1 MTQGSNPR
9 HILLLHQLFVL
20 GREAGG
26 TRHMELGRRLTGKG
40 HRVTVIASPLSYLTG
55 RAHEGANAVE
65 DAEGIRVHRVWTWAS
80 DKQGFLGRLA
90 GFVSFMVASV
100 IRGLRVPGVDVVWGT
115 SPPLPQA
122 LGALVIARLRRVP
135 FVLEI
140 RDLWPDFAVELGV
153 LRNPTLIGIAHALE
167 RLLYQ
172 AADEAIVNS
181 PGFVEHVRR
190 VAGSEV
196 SITLVPNGVEVEDFD
211 PAARGEAFRAEVGVG
226 ADDVLVVY
234 AGAHGIPN
242 DLGVVLDAAER
253 LQGRPDIRIALVGGG
268 RDKDRLVADA
278 EARGLSNVI
287 FVAPQP
293 KERMPEVVAACDV
306 ALAILRPLP
315 LFNTTYPNKVF
326 DYMAAGRPTILA
338 IDGVIRE
345 VVEAG
350 QGGQFVPPGDATA
363 LADTILAYADD
374 AERRKREG
382 ESARSWV
389 SENFSR
395 AEHADRLAELM
406 ERATAS

>member
-1 MTQGSNPR
+1 MDSGQSPR

-26 TRHMELGRRLTGKG
+26 TRHMELGRRLIDQG
-40 HRVTVIASPLSYLTG
+40 HSVTVIASPLSYLTG
-55 RAHEGANAVE
+55 RAHAGATSVE
-65 DAEGIRVHRVWTWAS
+65 DAEGIRVHRVWTYAS
-80 DKQGFLGRLA
+80 EAQGFLGRL
-90 GFVSFMVASV
+90 GFVSFMISSV
-100 IRGLRVPGVDVVWGT
+100 IRGLRVPDVDVVWGT

-122 LGALVIARLRRVP
+122 IGALVIARLRRLP

-153 LRNPTLIGIAHALE
+153 LRSPALIGIAHALE
-167 RLLYQ
+167 RMLYQ
-172 AADEAIVNS
+172 AADEVIVNS
-181 PGFVEHVRR
+181 PGFVEHIRR
-190 VAGSEV
+190 VAGTDV
-196 SITLVPNGVEVEDFD
+196 SITLVPNGVEVDDFD
-211 PAARGEAFRAEVGVG
+211 PSARGEAFREELGVG
-226 ADDVLVVY
+226 EADVLVLY

-253 LQGRPDIRIALVGGG
+253 LRERADIRIAMVGGG
-268 RDKDRLVADA
+268 RDKDRLMADA
-278 EARGLSNVI
+278 SERGLANVT

-293 KERMPEVVAACDV
+293 KARMPEVVAAADV

-350 QGGQFVPPGDATA
+350 QGGQFVPPGDAAA
-363 LADTILAYADD
+363 LAEAIKAYADSP
-374 AERRKREG
+374 ERREREG
-382 ESARSWV
+382 SSARKWV

-395 AEHADRLAELM
+395 EEHAGRLATLM
-406 ERATAS
+406 ERAADSA